1 MIDWHSSMKQTFE
14 FYKVDPNTWKDAE
27 QIEDIESCTINRDL
41 SSATLGSATFDCTNI
56 MDECYI
62 RIYLSVNQNG
72 VKERVPLGT
81 FLAQTPSINFD
92 GRKNN
97 ISIDAYTPLIELKE
111 NHPPLG
117 YSLLKGETIMDRASA
132 LCAEN
137 MRAPVVEANSTS
149 DLYSD
154 FVSNLDDTWLTFLSD
169 LISNAKYRFEL
180 DEIGRVLFAPVQDM
194 ASLQSVWVFNDDDI
208 SILYP
213 EITDTR
219 DLYGMPN
226 VVEVVYSTDTSY
238 LYSRVVNDDPN
249 SPISTVTRGREVIY
263 RASNPKFPGEPDQ
276 AQIDD
281 YAIQLL
287 RNLSCLEHRIKFKHG
302 YCPVRTGDCVT
313 INYKRANIENVKIQI
328 QTQTIKCAT
337 GCTIE
342 STGVYTTKL
351 WR

>member
-1 MIDWHSSMKQTFE
+1 MIDWHSSMSQSFE
-14 FYKVDPNTWKDAE
+14 FYKVDPNTWKDSE
-27 QIEDIESCTINRDL
+27 KIDDIESCTIDRDL
-41 SSATLGSATFDCTNI
+41 SMATLGSATLDCTNI
-56 MDECYI
+56 IDECYI
-62 RIYLSVNQNG
+62 RIYLVVNQNG
-72 VKERVPLGT
+72 VRERIPLGT
-81 FLAQTPSINFD
+81 FLAQTPSISFD

-97 ISIDAYTPLIELKE
+97 ISMDAYTPLIELKE

-117 YSLLKGETIMDRASA
+117 YSILKGETIMDRASE

-180 DEIGRVLFAPVQDM
+180 DEIGRVLFAPIQDM
-194 ASLQSVWVFNDDDI
+194 ASLQSVWTFNDDDI

-226 VVEVVYSTDTSY
+226 VVEVIYSTNESF
-238 LYSRVVNDDPN
+238 LYSRIVNDDPN
-249 SPISTVTRGREVIY
+249 SPISTVVRGREVIH
-263 RASNPKFPGEPDQ
+263 RVNNPSLPGPPTQE
-276 AQIDD
+276 QIDE
-281 YAIQLL
+281 YALQLL

-302 YCPVRTGDCVT
+302 YCPVRIGDCVT
-313 INYKRANIENVKIQI
+313 INYTRANIKNIKVQI
-328 QTQTIKCAT
+328 QSQNIKCTT
-337 GCTIE
+337 GCTID
-342 STGVYTTKL
+342 SVGVYTTKL

>member
-1 MIDWHSSMKQTFE
+1 MIDWHSSMRQTFE

-27 QIEDIESCTINRDL
+27 KIDDIESCTIDRDL
-41 SSATLGSATFDCTNI
+41 SSATLGSATFDCTKI
-56 MDECYI
+56 MDECYV
-62 RIYLSVNQNG
+62 RIYLAVNQNG

-81 FLAQTPSINFD
+81 FLVQTPSINFD

-97 ISIDAYTPLIELKE
+97 ISMDAYTPLIELKD

-154 FVSNLDDTWLTFLSD
+154 FVSNLDDTWLTFISD

-180 DEIGRVLFAPVQDM
+180 DELGRVLFAPVQDV
-194 ASLQSVWVFNDDDI
+194 ASLQSVWTFNDDDI

-238 LYSRVVNDDPN
+238 LYSRIVNDDPN

-276 AQIDD
+276 AQIDE
-281 YAIQLL
+281 YATQLL
-287 RNLSCLEHRIKFKHG
+287 RNLSCLEHKVKFKHG
-302 YCPVRTGDCVT
+302 YCPARTGDCVT
-313 INYKRANIENVKIQI
+313 INYARANLKNVKVQI
-328 QTQTIKCAT
+328 QTQSIKCTT
-337 GCTIE
+337 GCTID
-342 STGVYTTKL
+342 STGIYTTKL

>member
-1 MIDWHSSMKQTFE
+1 MIDWHSSMSQTFE
-14 FYKVDPNTWKDAE
+14 FYRVDPNTWKDAE
-27 QIEDIESCTINRDL
+27 KIDDIESCTINRDL
-41 SSATLGSATFDCTNI
+41 TTETLGSASFDCTKI

-62 RIYLSVNQNG
+62 RIYLVANQNG

-81 FLAQTPSINFD
+81 FLAQTPSVNFD

-97 ISIDAYTPLIELKE
+97 ITMDAYTPLIELKE

-117 YSLLKGETIMDRASA
+117 YSLLKGETIMDKAYD

-137 MRAPVVEANSTS
+137 MRAPVVEATNTS
-149 DLYSD
+149 NLYSD

-169 LISNAKYRFEL
+169 LISNSKYRFEL
-180 DEIGRVLFAPVQDM
+180 DELGRVLFAPVQDM

-226 VVEVVYSTDTSY
+226 VVEVIYSTNESF
-238 LYSRVVNDDPN
+238 LYSRIVNDDPN
-249 SPISTVTRGREVIY
+249 SPISTVVRGREVIH
-263 RASNPKFPGEPDQ
+263 RVNNPKLPGPPSQE
-276 AQIDD
+276 QIDE
-281 YAIQLL
+281 YAVQLL
-287 RNLSCLEHRIKFKHG
+287 RNLSCLEHRVKFKHG
-302 YCPVRTGDCVT
+302 YCPARVGDCVT
-313 INYKRANIENVKIQI
+313 INYTRANIKNIKVQI
-328 QTQTIKCAT
+328 QTQSIKCTT
-337 GCTIE
+337 GCTID
-342 STGVYTTKL
+342 SVGVYTTKL